1 MKKLKNIIKNTSP
14 YLLFV
19 GLAETILS
27 VVCTIAFVYSDTL
40 SYQDSLVFQTIG
52 VEKLLESIYSSTWW
66 ALILLLLAFIAILTI
81 STIVLKKMDYFFIS
95 ILLWFEMLIL
105 AIDIS
110 KPITELLSVFA
121 LFIPILIINI
131 IAYRAQSKR
140 LKQIRLNKKNKAS
153 K

>member
-66 ALILLLLAFIAILTI
+66 ALILLLLALIAILTI